1 MLTASQPSVGHY
13 CCCVKSYLACMHACM
28 QGRDAHAG
36 TIKQLG
42 EFYKKKGQRARLPRA
57 LGDDLLAKLATAEN
71 ALPVSLNVR
80 GEQRA

>member
-1 MLTASQPSVGHY
+1 MRAQDD
-13 CCCVKSYLACMHACM
+13 C
-28 QGRDAHAG
+28 AG

-71 ALPVSLNVR
+71 ALPVSQNGR